1 MLQCS
6 MDFFFFYEATSQIA
20 YDMPPLIFNTTQDLF
35 QPHWKAALATAPID
49 STLPKE
55 NKS

>member
-6 MDFFFFYEATSQIA
+6 MDFFFYEATSQIA